1 MKMCHKSLDEPWD
14 IKVCEGAL
22 GYLCRDITKLSQGGI
37 ISAPGC
43 DRAKN
48 FTARRDTY
56 YFLEELVTDSRQ
68 HDTCHSARRL
78 DDEGREASANDAAS
92 VKGSYLGYIVLRL
105 PENDIAPY
113 FVVSMRDGLVVFRN
127 G

>member
-1 MKMCHKSLDEPWD
+1 MKMCHKSLDGAWD

-22 GYLCRDITKLSQGGI
+22 GYLCRDITLLSQGGI

-43 DRAKN
+43 DRAGN

-56 YFLEELVTDSRQ
+56 YFLEEMVTDNRQ
-68 HDTCHSARRL
+68 H
-78 DDEGREASANDAAS
+78 
-92 VKGSYLGYIVLRL
+92 VKDSHLGYIVLRL
-105 PENDIAPY
+105 PENNIAPY
-113 FVVSMRDGLVVFRN
+113 FVVSMRDGMVVFRN